1 MDIVER
7 LSAGKCP
14 ECSGWGEVAH
24 FGEMVAC
31 KCNGRYERP
40 ISMEERTEAAETI
53 LALRA
58 ALEPF
63 AAMGRVMEIRARVT
77 FGKMPKDSEIVCESS
92 GEAGMGILT
101 MGHFRDAAATL
112 PDAPG
117 WGGIYK
123 PLPIRAAHQGT
134 EP

>member
-1 MDIVER
+1 MIDIVER
-7 LSAGKCP
+7 LRNTSEHGIFTASLTDNYASYG
-14 ECSGWGEVAH
+14 
-24 FGEMVAC
+24 
-31 KCNGRYERP
+31 
-40 ISMEERTEAAETI
+40 EAADAIVE
-53 LALRA
+53 LRA

-63 AAMGRVMEIRARVT
+63 AAMGRVMETRARVT

-117 WGGIYK
+117 WGGFYK
-123 PLPIRAAHQGT
+123 PLPIRAAHQGAG